1 MAGTAEN
8 RGLTVMQKAYCKLR
22 AEGKSR
28 PDAYLEAGYK
38 AANGRED
45 ANHNAYNMEVV
56 RPCSKKI
63 QEEIARLQAQAEDG
77 AILRREQR
85 QALLTKIALDEGE
98 KTDNRLRAADMLN
111 RMSGDYTDRV
121 EQVVSGALAM
131 SYEERKKLLEE
142 GLSD

>member
-1 MAGTAEN
+1 M
-8 RGLTVMQKAYCKLR
+8 
-22 AEGKSR
+22 
-28 PDAYLEAGYK
+28 
-38 AANGRED
+38 
-45 ANHNAYNMEVV
+45 
-56 RPCSKKI
+56 
-63 QEEIARLQAQAEDG
+63 
-77 AILRREQR
+77 
-85 QALLTKIALDEGE
+85 TKIALDEGE